1 MPNDPTLHPEL
12 ERYRKPLE
20 PRIIETRAGIYTVR
34 GVSLANCH
42 FVRGNDGLVV
52 VDSGSS
58 LQEGRELRRLIR
70 TVSEEP
76 VRAVLLTHSHYS
88 GGLGGLLEKELEE
101 KQEVAIV
108 GHPRIPVN
116 LQKSRDLAKEVWAYR
131 VSLENGSRLPR
142 EGEGAIHAPARAWR
156 DGRAFCDLTHA
167 LWPGTEVELA
177 GLPMR
182 TEKGFFD
189 TDDGLAF
196 RFPSLDL
203 IAHNLVTDQFPNFGS
218 LGGDRYRDPLPWLEA
233 VEALEED
240 PPEHLLPC
248 HGEPLSGRARI
259 GQKLR
264 KNAEA
269 IRLLYEETLR
279 LLAKGGSAH
288 DCRVQVTLPDHLR
301 EDPELRCLY
310 GEVEHAVLAFAYGET
325 GFWSGET
332 RELVPL
338 HPKEEAQCLA
348 ELAGTKG
355 NLLAYAEK
363 AYASDRLA
371 VALHFADAA
380 ERLEISGAKELRKSI
395 LRKAAGQ
402 TPAWTLRN
410 TLLTLAQ

>member
-1 MPNDPTLHPEL
+1 MPNDPTLHPDL
-12 ERYRKPLE
+12 EQYRKALE
-20 PRIIETRAGIYTVR
+20 PKIIETCPGIYTVR
-34 GVSLANCH
+34 GMSLANCH
-42 FVRGNDGLVV
+42 FVRGHGGLVV
-52 VDSGSS
+52 VDAGSS
-58 LQEGRELRRLIR
+58 WEEGRALRRMVR
-70 TVSEEP
+70 KVSEEP
-76 VRAVLLTHSHYS
+76 IRAVLLTHSHYS

-101 KQEVAIV
+101 KQEVAII

-116 LQKSRDLAKEVWAYR
+116 LQKSRDLAKEVWHYR

-142 EGEGAIHAPARAWR
+142 EGEGAVHAPARAWR
-156 DGRAFCDLTHA
+156 DGRAFAELTHA
-167 LWPGTEVELA
+167 LLPGAEGEFA
-177 GLPMR
+177 GLPIR
-182 TEKGFFD
+182 VEKGFFD

-196 RFPSLDL
+196 RFPSLNL
-203 IAHNLVTDQFPNFGS
+203 VAHNLVTDQFPNFGS
-218 LGGDRYRDPLPWLEA
+218 LGGGRYRDPLPWLEA
-233 VEALEED
+233 VEALAEN

-269 IRLLYEETLR
+269 VRFLYEETLR
-279 LLAKGGSAH
+279 LLAKGASAH
-288 DCRVQVTLPDHLR
+288 DCRVRVKLPEHLTH
-301 EDPELRCLY
+301 DPEMRCLY

-332 RELVPL
+332 RDLVPL
-338 HPKEEAQCLA
+338 HPAEEAQCLA
-348 ELAGTKG
+348 ELSGDKA

-363 AYASDRLA
+363 AYTSDRLR

-380 ERLEISGAKELRKSI
+380 ERLQVSGAEELRKKI

-402 TPAWTLRN
+402 TTAWTLRN